1 MILLLF
7 CLCVPLMLFAWKL
20 CAIAGEA
27 DDRMEAAFQKMMREK
42 ENGSQVAGDDPLDKE
57 DTHAG

>member
-7 CLCVPLMLFAWKL
+7 CLCVPLTLFAWKL

-27 DDRMEAAFQKMMREK
+27 DDRMASAYQKMMQEK
-42 ENGSQVAGDDPLDKE
+42 ESGSQAVGDDPPEKE
-57 DTHAG
+57 DAHAG